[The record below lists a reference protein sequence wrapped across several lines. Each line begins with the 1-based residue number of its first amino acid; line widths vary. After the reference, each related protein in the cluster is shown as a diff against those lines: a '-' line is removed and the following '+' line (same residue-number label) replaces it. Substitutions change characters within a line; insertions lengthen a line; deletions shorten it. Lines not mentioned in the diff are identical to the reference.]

1 MVSPMQVSPEPLD
14 PTAAQLGSSRAPHR
28 RRLYLAAAPTAAPP
42 ADEATASD
50 DLRRLESSVQ
60 WLVRQGKMA
69 RRESEP
75 DPRGE
80 IRKLPRA
87 MLLPPVPG
95 IPPVH
100 AEGSGRTADLSTFRL
115 APPLAR
121 ERLQLPR
128 RQPRHGLQGA
138 LCLLAAGVIAGSI
151 AYHVSAGGAFSAWDP
166 AHAAAFDRSDGGP
179 GARWQNDR

>member
-1 MVSPMQVSPEPLD
+1 MVSPLRNSPDPD
-14 PTAAQLGSSRAPHR
+14 PTADHLGSFRMAPGR
-28 RRLYLAAAPTAAPP
+28 RPHAAATPPAHETAA
-42 ADEATASD
+42 ADLA
-50 DLRRLESSVQ
+50 RLESSVQ
-60 WLVRQGKMA
+60 WLVRQGRMA
-69 RRESEP
+69 RRESVP
-75 DPRGE
+75 DPREE

-128 RQPRHGLQGA
+128 RQHRHGVRGA

-151 AYHVSAGGAFSAWDP
+151 AYHISAGGAFSAWEP
-166 AHAAAFDRSDGGP
+166 AHASALRP
-179 GARWQNDR
+179 Q